1 LDTSITNKFKII
13 NDPVHGFIRIPND
26 LIFDIIQHPYFQRL
40 RRISQTGLTDMVYPG
55 ARHSRFHHALGCLHL
70 MQNAVAT
77 LRAKNVP
84 ISDEEETGVYIA
96 ILLHDLGHGPFSHSL
111 EHSIIENTHHEEVS
125 LLLMEELNRFF
136 NGSLTTAIQI
146 FKGEYPK
153 KFLKQLVSSQLDI
166 DRLDYLKRDSFYTGV
181 VEGKINPDRIIS
193 MLAVHENEL
202 VYEAKGLYSIEKF
215 LMSRMFMYWQVYLHK
230 TSYTAEQLLIQVL
243 RRAKFLS
250 KNGVD
255 LFASSAF
262 GYFLADKAH
271 DFANNLEA
279 IQKFTQLDDSD
290 VIGAIKEWCNHSDK
304 ILRILSLSIVNRKL
318 PKSILLNQPMKEEYF
333 VRENARLEKEY
344 GIDDASYLMGYSE
357 MSVLPYDKYIS
368 PIYLIDKNK
377 MVKDIT
383 DVDHQMI
390 SQYLDKE
397 SKKYHFYAL

>member
-1 LDTSITNKFKII
+1 MDTSITNKFKII